1 LKESIQ
7 QSLGQVSRGRYIRL
21 IHSRRLLAPDNAQ
34 LSNFKLKDGSVIHA
48 VIAAAGVRG
57 GQQAALSRPLSSRR
71 RLQGAGV
78 GSDGLIVSR
87 TRGAGG
93 GEESEEDDKDL
104 EAGVERMGFDRLR
117 ADGLSRSEI
126 SALRIYFL
134 SQIDRFVE
142 QRNTMRDN
150 EGGEGNNWNGNND
163 EDDSDLDATERNRRL
178 RIEDEWMETQGPH
191 SEFRLNLNTSNP
203 LIHRR
208 NLYLNSRSTGMDP
221 MYTGQIGTLSGDS
234 FLDTL

>member
-1 LKESIQ
+1 M
-7 QSLGQVSRGRYIRL
+7 
-21 IHSRRLLAPDNAQ
+21 
-34 LSNFKLKDGSVIHA
+34 
-48 VIAAAGVRG
+48 
-57 GQQAALSRPLSSRR
+57 
-71 RLQGAGV
+71 
-78 GSDGLIVSR
+78 
-87 TRGAGG
+87 
-93 GEESEEDDKDL
+93 

>member
-1 LKESIQ
+1 M
-7 QSLGQVSRGRYIRL
+7 
-21 IHSRRLLAPDNAQ
+21 
-34 LSNFKLKDGSVIHA
+34 
-48 VIAAAGVRG
+48 
-57 GQQAALSRPLSSRR
+57 
-71 RLQGAGV
+71 
-78 GSDGLIVSR
+78 
-87 TRGAGG
+87 
-93 GEESEEDDKDL
+93 

-150 EGGEGNNWNGNND
+150 EGGEGNNRNGNND

-221 MYTGQIGTLSGDS
+221 MYTGQIGTFSGDS